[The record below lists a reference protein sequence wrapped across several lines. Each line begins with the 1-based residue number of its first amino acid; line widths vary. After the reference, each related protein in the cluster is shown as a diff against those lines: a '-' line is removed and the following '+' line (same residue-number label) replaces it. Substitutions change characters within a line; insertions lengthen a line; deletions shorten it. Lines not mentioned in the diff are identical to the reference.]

1 MGGLVSVIVP
11 TYRRPD
17 RLERALDSIKAQS
30 YRNIEIIV
38 VDDNSPG
45 DEYRRKTEDF
55 IRQYPSSLPLRY
67 VQMDENRG
75 GAMARNRGIIEAEGV
90 FITFLDDDD
99 EYLPEK
105 VEKQVDRFTNSHMGN
120 LGLVYCQINFMDSRG
135 KFRKMRAPVHA
146 RGNKDA
152 MKKHMIRNLAPT
164 SGLMIPKQV
173 LDEVGGFAD
182 LLTGHEY
189 ELILRIL
196 GRGYQAE
203 YNKEA
208 LVNMHY
214 HTSGRISTSRK
225 KIRGE
230 KALFQIKKK
239 YFYLVGGQVAKR
251 VSYEHFM
258 DLCKRYLRQNDRRA
272 SRLYLKKACR
282 MDPLKIQTFL
292 AYSGI
297 LADERMRR
305 IKNRSGL

>member
-11 TYRRPD
+11 TYKRPD
-17 RLERALDSIKAQS
+17 RLMGTLDSIKAQS

-45 DEYRRKTEDF
+45 DDYRRATESF
-55 IRQYPSSLPLRY
+55 ITKYSSTFPLKY
-67 VQMDENRG
+67 VKMDQNAG
-75 GAMARNRGIIEAEGV
+75 GAMARNRGISEAEGD

-105 VEKQVDRFTNSHMGN
+105 VEKQVDKFTNSPMGN
-120 LGLVYCQINFMDSRG
+120 LGLIYCQINFMDSRG
-135 KFRKMRAPVHA
+135 KFRKMRAPMNA

-152 MKKHMIRNLAPT
+152 LKKHMIRNLAPT
-164 SGLMIPKQV
+164 SGLMIPKKV
-173 LDEVGGFAD
+173 LDRVGGFAD

-196 GRGYQAE
+196 ISGYNVDFNE
-203 YNKEA
+203 EA

-239 YFYLVGGQVAKR
+239 YFHLVGEKVAKR

-258 DLCKRYLRQNDRRA
+258 DLCKRYLRQNDKRA
-272 SRLYLKKACR
+272 SRLYLKKAYR

-305 IKNRSGL
+305 IKSRSGL